1 MSSGNTLSLLS
12 SYESIL
18 SLRSICYSTAI
29 EQIQKGITKK
39 QLVQFKDVLDITF
52 SELAG
57 LLHVTDRTLYLKNN
71 EDVLS
76 ETMADHAFSIAR
88 IYSIVYN
95 AFLNKKKADRW
106 MRLKS
111 KAFGD
116 RSAMELCKS
125 IVGREVVAQEIMRL
139 RMGVY

>member
-1 MSSGNTLSLLS
+1 MSTISLLS
-12 SYESIL
+12 SYEAIL
-18 SLRSICYSTAI
+18 SLQSVCYSIITD
-29 EQIQKGITKK
+29 QIHRGITKK

-76 ETMADHAFSIAR
+76 ETLADHAFSIAQ

-116 RSAMELCKS
+116 KSAMELCKS
-125 IVGREVVAQEIMRL
+125 IVGREAVAQEIMRL
-139 RMGVY
+139 RMGLY